1 MRLGKEKAAGYV
13 EDTEE
18 IVPED
23 VSVPETPDTERV
35 PVTAELERA
44 AAAG

>member
-13 EDTEE
+13 EDTEVCAPAD
-18 IVPED
+18 IVLSDPER
-23 VSVPETPDTERV
+23 TPAT
-35 PVTAELERA
+35 PELEQA

>member
-18 IVPED
+18 SAPED
-23 VSVPETPDTERV
+23 VSVPDTERV
-35 PVTAELERA
+35 PVTAELEQA
-44 AAAG
+44 VAAG